1 MRQEVKQR
9 FSLVEVA
16 AGDGD
21 ICQDGCG
28 KWQSRREVASLCN
41 LQRNPRRGIG
51 FRKGAEAKFQ
61 QANSAVDGNKSTR
74 AARTVDPLAL

>member
-1 MRQEVKQR
+1 VRQEVKQR